1 MKLRTVFKHLPKYVL
16 AAGGVGLLLRI
27 WLLSNT
33 DDKGF
38 LVSNP
43 VATVLLWAV
52 AIAVPA
58 ILFYLTRELTEA
70 KKYSFNFLLHSSR

>member
-38 LVSNP
+38 LVSNSIISD
-43 VATVLLWAV
+43 LLL
-52 AIAVPA
+52 IQ
-58 ILFYLTRELTEA
+58 E
-70 KKYSFNFLLHSSR
+70 KYG